1 MRIQKPGNVILTNNT
16 ITGNQTSLKGGGLYL
31 ECTREDTLATVYN
44 NIIWGNEGGESDDIY
59 NDSHIYAIT
68 NVSNNNY
75 HDTAGRQ
82 FTENVNN
89 IDKDPLFVDSE
100 QGDYRLLSDS
110 PCIDKGTADAPE
122 LPTTDF
128 EGDSRTI
135 GDAPDIGADEF
146 DPSAPPPTT
155 SSTISTTTTIEGE
168 TSTTS
173 TGNIPTTTTSSPSC
187 PSELIYGKHSEQTEL
202 LRYIRDNVLSQSPEG
217 QEIIRLYY
225 ELSPAIV
232 HAMEGDEEFKEE
244 VQEMVDGILEMV
256 GGEME

>member
-146 DPSAPPPTT
+146 DPSAPPTT
-155 SSTISTTTTIEGE
+155 ITTTAIQVTTTTTIILPPP
-168 TSTTS
+168 TTS
-173 TGNIPTTTTSSPSC
+173 TPSTTITVPGLCST
-187 PSELIYGKHSEQTEL
+187 ELIYGEDSEQTEL
-202 LRYIRDNVLSQSPEG
+202 LRYFRDNTLSQTPEG
-217 QEIIRLYY
+217 KEIIKLYY
-225 ELSPAIV
+225 QLSPVIV
-232 HAMEGDEEFKEE
+232 EAMEEDEEFKEQ
-244 VQEMVDGILEMV
+244 VKDMVDGVMELI
-256 GGEME
+256 GGVE